1 LAGSKTRTPGS
12 SMMKKTMTLLGLLA
26 LSAAGQAQE
35 SLQAMYARVPPPPAS
50 SAAAAAW
57 LESPAVTQLQAQIES
72 QRAGIG
78 TTMAAAAAAQQPAGM
93 PEDFAR
99 ASRDPKYAA
108 ELKEKIARMTPA
120 EQMAFAQRMSAATSA
135 GALRDVKAMAADPP
149 AVGTAVENYLAYQSR
164 NMSMSDLMAA
174 SQKVSAIR
182 DRVGKREMEI
192 SGAAAKKLKC
202 SDGEGGCPSAAA
214 EAEDKR
220 VLEEAHVQIVAEY
233 DRALPE
239 IARQF
244 AAVRQA
250 RSADIATGQKDM
262 AATRFG
268 AAAQSPTNRQ
278 QLASYQNALLN
289 EVEQL
294 LQFSID
300 AAEWAA
306 ARSAQD

>member
-1 LAGSKTRTPGS
+1 
-12 SMMKKTMTLLGLLA
+12 MMTMSKKTMTLLGLLA

-35 SLQAMYARVPPPPAS
+35 SLQAMYARVPAPPAS

-57 LESPAVTQLQAQIES
+57 LKSAPVTQLQAQIKA
-72 QRAGIG
+72 QRAGIEKA
-78 TTMAAAAAAQQPAGM
+78 MAAAAAAQQPAGM

-99 ASRDPKYAA
+99 ASRDPKYAE
-108 ELKEKIARMTPA
+108 ELKAKIAKMTPA

-135 GALRDVKAMAADPP
+135 NALRDVKAMANDPP
-149 AVGTAVENYLAYQSR
+149 AVGTAVDNYLAYQSR
-164 NMSMSDLMAA
+164 NMSMADLMAA
-174 SQKVSAIR
+174 SQKVTAIR

-192 SGAAAKKLKC
+192 SSAAAKKLQC

-214 EAEDKR
+214 EAADKATMR
-220 VLEEAHVQIVAEY
+220 AAWTQIVAEY

-239 IARQF
+239 ITKQF

-250 RSADIATGQKDM
+250 RSADIAVGQRDM
-262 AATRFG
+262 AATQYG

-278 QLASYQNALLN
+278 QLATYHGALLT

-294 LQFSID
+294 LQTSID
-300 AAEWAA
+300 TAEWAA
-306 ARSAQD
+306 ARYGAQ